1 MGTKI
6 MECNPKKREE
16 VDKMMNAIKV
26 RYGAVPLVTEV
37 LSERPDKFIPMVHT
51 ATQIMEKDSS
61 FDSKTRYLLALSAAA
76 ALGGEHCIR
85 LQMNHALE
93 AGATRDEVL
102 EALLISSYMSMTRSQ
117 SYSFRIFQEI
127 YGKCDMPNTD

>member
-1 MGTKI
+1 
-6 MECNPKKREE
+6 MECDPKKREE
-16 VDKMMNAIKV
+16 VDKMLNAIKS
-26 RYGAVPLVTEV
+26 RYGSVPLVTEV

-85 LQMNHALE
+85 LQMNNALK
-93 AGATRDEVL
+93 AGASRDEVL

-117 SYSFRIFQEI
+117 SYSFRIFQEV
-127 YGKCDMPNTD
+127 YPKEERQQ